1 MPQKYFLTHSKML
14 HVTYTLS
21 KMARQTRNRENVL
34 FIFFVKST
42 GMTTLLARNPKEPA
56 GKKIRSFEEV
66 VSWPWPLVVE
76 KLDYWIYGLSLISSN
91 VVGQNHD

>member
-1 MPQKYFLTHSKML
+1 MRAVGRPHILTLCNSVPQKYFLTHSRML

-56 GKKIRSFEEV
+56 G
-66 VSWPWPLVVE
+66 
-76 KLDYWIYGLSLISSN
+76 
-91 VVGQNHD
+91 

>member
-1 MPQKYFLTHSKML
+1 MECYVCAHEAAAYHRIIVSYAARTALTLCNSVPQKYFLTHSRML

-42 GMTTLLARNPKEPA
+42 GMTTLLATNPKDPT
-56 GKKIRSFEEV
+56 G
-66 VSWPWPLVVE
+66 
-76 KLDYWIYGLSLISSN
+76 
-91 VVGQNHD
+91 